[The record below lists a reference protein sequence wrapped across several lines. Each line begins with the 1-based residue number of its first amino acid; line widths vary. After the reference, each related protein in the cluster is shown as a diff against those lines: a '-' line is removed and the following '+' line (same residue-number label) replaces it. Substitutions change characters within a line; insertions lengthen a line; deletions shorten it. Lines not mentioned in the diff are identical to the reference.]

1 MLQLF
6 LGDTYFAITLRGNIF
21 VQDNSKT
28 WYVRR
33 WWSICHWIYPIL
45 LHLFANLQWR
55 PWLISHSNI
64 PIFKNKKLY
73 LFRRNVT
80 PGPGPVPV
88 IVRQFNFQNLPEQ
101 TPVTFLVSLMCNCK
115 LHLPVSLF
123 PESRIP
129 VPIWNTISPPDWD
142 GWNSATAEGHVQA
155 EGSHK
160 LGQNKLNEN
169 RSRPARSGFT
179 GGKLF

>member
-1 MLQLF
+1 MFQLF

-45 LHLFANLQWR
+45 LHLFANLQRR
-55 PWLISHSNI
+55 PWLISHWNI
-64 PIFKNKKLY
+64 PILKNTKLN

-101 TPVTFLVSLMCNCK
+101 TPVTFLVSLMCN

-123 PESRIP
+123 SEGRIP
-129 VPIWNTISPPDWD
+129 MPIWDSISLSNWD